1 MHLTQ
6 SLTGTEKGPSQSST
20 QQIETILVS
29 GERRIMECGKK
40 THFFLAYSSTTIY
53 NGKCCKDTVWQS
65 CSCLATSLC
74 AHDT

>member
-40 THFFLAYSSTTIY
+40 KTTFLF
-53 NGKCCKDTVWQS
+53 
-65 CSCLATSLC
+65 SLLEY
-74 AHDT
+74 DYL